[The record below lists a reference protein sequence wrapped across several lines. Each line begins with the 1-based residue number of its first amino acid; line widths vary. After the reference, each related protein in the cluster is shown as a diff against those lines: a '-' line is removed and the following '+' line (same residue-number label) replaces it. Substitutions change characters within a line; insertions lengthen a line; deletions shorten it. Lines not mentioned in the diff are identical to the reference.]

1 MKCTERTFIFC
12 AESKKDMEKW
22 IAVLKAAIDEAQRA
36 KDAEVEE
43 INSKHLRIADMCDT
57 PEEFMTSSLFSRD
70 IGAR

>member
-1 MKCTERTFIFC
+1 
-12 AESKKDMEKW
+12 MEKW